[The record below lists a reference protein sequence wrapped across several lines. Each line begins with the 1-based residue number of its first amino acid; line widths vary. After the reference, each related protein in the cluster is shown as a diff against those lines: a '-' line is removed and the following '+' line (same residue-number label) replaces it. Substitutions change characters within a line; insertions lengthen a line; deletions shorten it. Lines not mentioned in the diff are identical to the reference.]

1 MLEKLKDRY
10 KNFQPKEIEIL
21 IDGVPFKFKVI
32 RKLSY
37 VEKMTIV
44 NSVLEIATSET
55 EKGIKTFDNNLANVL
70 LQLLIISR
78 CTDLE
83 FFNNNRED
91 GSVEELLEIYDIL
104 TEFGVKEIISQ
115 ISKTLCDFD
124 IFGSLKRMLDEQLI
138 ETHRVLNIENSLSFQ
153 LINLL
158 DNISDGV
165 NSDTDNILE
174 KFEVIKPLFEKLT
187 KTMEMVEDKAEFND
201 NLGKALDEIDKIE
214 KTLNDVEKPKKRNK
228 KVSDK

>member
-10 KNFQPKEIEIL
+10 KNFEPKEIEIL
-21 IDGVPFKFKVI
+21 IDEVPFKFKVI

>member
-10 KNFQPKEIEIL
+10 KNFEPKEIEIL
-21 IDGVPFKFKVI
+21 IDGLPFKFKVI

-37 VEKMTIV
+37 VEKMAIV
-44 NSVLEIATSET
+44 NSVLEITTSET

-83 FFNNNRED
+83 FINNNRED

-187 KTMEMVEDKAEFND
+187 KTMEMMEDKAEFND

>member
-10 KNFQPKEIEIL
+10 KNFEPKEIEIL

-158 DNISDGV
+158 DNISNGV

>member
-21 IDGVPFKFKVI
+21 IDEVPFKFKVI

-37 VEKMTIV
+37 VGKMTIV

-104 TEFGVKEIISQ
+104 TEFGIKEIISQ

>member
-10 KNFQPKEIEIL
+10 KNFEPKEIEIL
-21 IDGVPFKFKVI
+21 IDEVPFKFKVI

-187 KTMEMVEDKAEFND
+187 KTMEMMEDKAEFND

>member
-44 NSVLEIATSET
+44 NSALEIATSET

-104 TEFGVKEIISQ
+104 TEFGVKEMISQ

-153 LINLL
+153 FINLL
-158 DNISDGV
+158 DNISNGV

>member
-10 KNFQPKEIEIL
+10 KNFEPKEIEIL

-124 IFGSLKRMLDEQLI
+124 IFCSLKRMLDEQLI

-158 DNISDGV
+158 DNISNGV

-201 NLGKALDEIDKIE
+201 NLGKVLDEIDKIE
-214 KTLNDVEKPKKRNK
+214 KTLNDVKKPKKRNK

>member
-10 KNFQPKEIEIL
+10 KNFEPKEIEIL
-21 IDGVPFKFKVI
+21 IDGLPFKFKVI

-37 VEKMTIV
+37 VEKMAIV
-44 NSVLEIATSET
+44 NSVLEITTSET

-83 FFNNNRED
+83 FINNNRED

-138 ETHRVLNIENSLSFQ
+138 ETHRVLNIGNSLSFQ

-158 DNISDGV
+158 DNISNGV

-174 KFEVIKPLFEKLT
+174 KFEVIKPLFEKLA

>member
-10 KNFQPKEIEIL
+10 KNFQPKEMEIL
-21 IDGVPFKFKVI
+21 IDEVPFKFKVI

-158 DNISDGV
+158 DNISNGV

-214 KTLNDVEKPKKRNK
+214 KTLNDVEKSKKRNK

>member
-115 ISKTLCDFD
+115 ISKILCDFD

>member
-21 IDGVPFKFKVI
+21 IDEVPFKFKVI

-104 TEFGVKEIISQ
+104 TEFGIKEIISQ

>member
-158 DNISDGV
+158 DNISNGV

-214 KTLNDVEKPKKRNK
+214 KTLNDVEKSKKRNK

>member
-37 VEKMTIV
+37 VEKMAIV

>member
-158 DNISDGV
+158 DNISNGV

>member
-21 IDGVPFKFKVI
+21 IDEIPFKFKVI

-44 NSVLEIATSET
+44 NSVLEIASSET

-83 FFNNNRED
+83 FFDNNKED
-91 GSVEELLEIYDIL
+91 GSIEELLEIYDIL

-115 ISKTLCDFD
+115 ISKILCDFD
-124 IFGSLKRMLDEQLI
+124 ILGNLKRMLDEQLI
-138 ETHRVLNIENSLSFQ
+138 ETHRILNIENSISFQ

-158 DNISDGV
+158 DNASNGL
-165 NSDTDNILE
+165 NMNTNNILE
-174 KFEVIKPLFEKLT
+174 KFEKIKPLFEQLT
-187 KTMEMVEDKAEFND
+187 KTMEMVEEKADFND
-201 NLGKALDEIDKIE
+201 NLGKALNEIDKIE
-214 KTLNDVEKPKKRNK
+214 KTLDEVDKPKKRNK
-228 KVSDK
+228 KTSDK